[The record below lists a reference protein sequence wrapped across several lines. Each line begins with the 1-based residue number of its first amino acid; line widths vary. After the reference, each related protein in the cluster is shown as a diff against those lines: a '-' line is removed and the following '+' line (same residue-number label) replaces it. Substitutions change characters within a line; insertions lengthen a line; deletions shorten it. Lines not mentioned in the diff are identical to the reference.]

1 MKSGSFLGLA
11 LCCGCVAGL
20 AANVAVAEDLLT
32 VYDRA
37 LANDPQIREADAN
50 RLAARESR
58 PQAIATLLPQINGT
72 GTIRARSKSDGTS
85 QSTQVSTDATGAV
98 TNRVV
103 NNGGQTTTY
112 SSNWNVTLRQNVFS
126 WANWANLRAAS
137 HEVAQAESDFIVA
150 QQSLVQRSS
159 QLYFAVLAAQDDVE
173 ANEAARDAIARQLD
187 QAEKRFEVGLIAIT
201 DVQEARAAR
210 DQAAAAAIAAK
221 RALASAQEQLRAV
234 TGEKYAVLNKPA
246 DTMPLL
252 TPAPAAEEDWVKT
265 SMEQNAALT
274 SSRLAADIARD
285 QVRVNFGGHLPVL
298 DLVANRNHNE
308 SNGEQIFPP
317 VPLPGGGFSTQTGTS
332 LNDTDGN
339 SISLQFTLP
348 IFSGGATQSRV
359 RQSQYLWIAAKERL
373 ERSSRD
379 TERSA
384 RDAYLGVISEISRV
398 QALRQALE
406 SSQTALRATEAGYEV
421 GTRTAVDVLD
431 ARRLL
436 IQAQT
441 NYSQS
446 RYSYLNN
453 VIALR
458 LAAGDLDRR
467 TIEEINKWLTVPQAA
482 APPNP
487 VPPSP

>member
-1 MKSGSFLGLA
+1 MNRGLFLA
-11 LCCGCVAGL
+11 CTLCLGAS
-20 AANVAVAEDLLT
+20 AVNAEDLLT
-32 VYDRA
+32 IYDRA
-37 LANDPQIREADAN
+37 LANDPQIREADAT
-50 RLAARESR
+50 RRAARESR
-58 PQAIATLLPQINGT
+58 PQAIAALLPQVNGS
-72 GTIRARSKSDGTS
+72 GTFKGHDESDGISTRT
-85 QSTQVSTDATGAV
+85 QALATGGTQVVVTGGHQESDS
-98 TNRVV
+98 R
-103 NNGGQTTTY
+103 G
-112 SSNWNVTLRQNVFS
+112 WNLSLRQNVFS
-126 WANWANLRAAS
+126 WANWANLRSAS
-137 HEVAQAESDFIVA
+137 HQVAQAESDFIVA
-150 QQSLVQRSS
+150 QQSLVQRVST
-159 QLYFAVLAAQDDVE
+159 LYFAVLAAQDNVE

-210 DQAAAAAIAAK
+210 DSAAAAAIAAK

-234 TGEKYAVLNKPA
+234 TGEKYNVLNKPS

-252 TPAPAAEEDWVKT
+252 TPAPALEDDWVKT
-265 SMEQNAALT
+265 AMEQNASLT

-285 QVRVNFGGHLPVL
+285 QVRIVFGSHLPTV
-298 DLVANRNHNE
+298 DLVAGKSHNVSE
-308 SNGEQIFPP
+308 GSQIFPSGA
-317 VPLPGGGFSTQTGTS
+317 PGAST
-332 LNDTDGN
+332 NDTDGK
-339 SISLQFTLP
+339 SVSLQFSVP

-359 RQSQYLWIAAKERL
+359 RESQYLWIAAKERL
-373 ERSSRD
+373 ERTSRD

-446 RYSYLNN
+446 RYDYLNN

-458 LAAGDLDRR
+458 FAAGDLDRA
-467 TIEEINKWLTVPQAA
+467 TIEEINKWLTEQQV
-482 APPNP
+482 APAPNP

>member
-1 MKSGSFLGLA
+1 MLLTWTLCLGVGASLLSGVSG
-11 LCCGCVAGL
+11 
-20 AANVAVAEDLLT
+20 AEDLLM

-37 LANDPQIREADAN
+37 LANDPQIREADAT
-50 RLAARESR
+50 RRAARETR
-58 PQAIATLLPQINGT
+58 PQAIASLLPQINGT
-72 GTIRARSKSDGTS
+72 GTIRSRSETDGTS
-85 QSTQVSTDATGAV
+85 INTQTLLGGG
-98 TNRVV
+98 TNVID
-103 NNGGQTTTY
+103 NGGNTTT
-112 SSNWNVTLRQNVFS
+112 NTRNIWNLQLRQNLFS
-126 WANWANLRAAS
+126 WANWSTLRASS
-137 HEVAQAESDFIVA
+137 HQVAQAESDFVVA
-150 QQSLVQRSS
+150 QQSLVQRVAS
-159 QLYFAVLAAQDDVE
+159 LYFSVLAAQDDVE
-173 ANEAARDAIARQLD
+173 ANEAARDAITRQLD
-187 QAEKRFEVGLIAIT
+187 QADKRFEVGLIAIT

-210 DQAAAAAIAAK
+210 DQAAAAAIASK

-234 TGEKYAVLNKPA
+234 TGEKYNVLNKPA

-252 TPAPAAEEDWVKT
+252 TPAPASEDEWVKI
-265 SMEQNAALT
+265 SMDQNAALT
-274 SSRLAADIARD
+274 SSRLGADIARD
-285 QVRVNFGGHLPVL
+285 QVRVQFGGHLPTV
-298 DLVANRNHNE
+298 DLVVGRSHNQ
-308 SNGEQIFPP
+308 SD
-317 VPLPGGGFSTQTGTS
+317 STQIPLTGAQRLS
-332 LNDTDGN
+332 EVDTDGK

-359 RQSQYLWIAAKERL
+359 RQSQFQWIAAKERL

-398 QALRQALE
+398 QALKQALE

-431 ARRLL
+431 ARRAL

-446 RYSYLNN
+446 RYAYLNN

-458 LAAGDLDRR
+458 FASGDLDRA
-467 TIEEINKWLTVPQAA
+467 TIEEINKWLTEPQV
-482 APPNP
+482 APAPNP